1 MPTELTDCPTA
12 SHPDRASADSMQ
24 TRRVPAANPVDIDAA
39 QQLSGFDAKDSQASS
54 AIQYVLGRHF
64 RDFPLMIKGS
74 MPRDLLVRFIQLR
87 ARWPGENAMTTI

>member
-1 MPTELTDCPTA
+1 VPSELTNCPTA

-24 TRRVPAANPVDIDAA
+24 TRRVPAADPVDIDAA

-64 RDFPLMIKGS
+64 RDFPLMIKAS
-74 MPRDLLVRFIQLR
+74 MTPNVLVRFIQLR
-87 ARWPGENAMTTI
+87 ARWRREYAMTTI